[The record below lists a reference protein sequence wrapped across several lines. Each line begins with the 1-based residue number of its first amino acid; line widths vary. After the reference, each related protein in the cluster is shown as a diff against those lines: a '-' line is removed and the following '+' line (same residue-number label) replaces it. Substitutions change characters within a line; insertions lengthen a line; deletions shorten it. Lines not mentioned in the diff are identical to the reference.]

1 MPACA
6 LSACRRGLSRHRIS
20 AVSISPPSS
29 EKLLVD
35 GVTRPSR
42 PSRTGSAQSSASV
55 NKIRRRL
62 VRLPAVRAYAKT
74 AEIVAAIIAEKA
86 VSRPQRVWD
95 EANIA
100 DVIILPVINEARRIL
115 EEGVAFSAADIDL
128 VKIHGQG
135 FPRWRGGL
143 MQMHERS
150 ALRRPHLC

>member
-1 MPACA
+1 M
-6 LSACRRGLSRHRIS
+6 
-20 AVSISPPSS
+20 
-29 EKLLVD
+29 
-35 GVTRPSR
+35 
-42 PSRTGSAQSSASV
+42 
-55 NKIRRRL
+55 
-62 VRLPAVRAYAKT
+62 RAYAKT

-95 EANIA
+95 GANIA